1 MTRADLAG
9 HHSPEGQGQGPLF
22 FRSRKWFALP
32 ATLLLAGILG
42 FLVSNNYLSQKKI
55 ENNTLSRVLTSLS
68 GRANIIAYF
77 ITERQ
82 NDLRELAAGSVVNAY
97 FTNKE
102 LRMSETY
109 GLQATR
115 NLVKRHFQNL
125 NDSLRL
131 GNQSL
136 FSGLVLYSVSGESIT
151 ALQQTSSFSIDPP
164 AWRDIQD
171 SLSLS
176 PEIKRDSRNR
186 GYLLFTTPVGNPHR
200 PVGYMVGWIAL
211 DAIADYFLKQNLPAG
226 SAQPEEIDTILLGDD
241 EQWFFL
247 HQPPAPH
254 LAEKILAQAGS
265 FSRQTRES
273 DTRDFSNAQLYMTE
287 NVIDDKSTAAFTV
300 NLPGRKMWLTRIVER
315 DAIVTSHPLYH
326 PLLLVL
332 LSSTVLVFFFLAVQ
346 FNTKARILAV
356 KLSETSQRRQE
367 SEKMNAA
374 LTIEVQQRQEMQTA
388 LDAEKTRLQSLIAA
402 MPDLIFFKDT
412 QSNYQ
417 VCNKTFDDF
426 CNTSSSAIVQTKDPK
441 ILKKPVPEC
450 FSEHDE
456 NVFLEGKT
464 MEYEHW
470 VEMANHSFVL
480 LETKKSPFYAPDGEL
495 LGLIGVS
502 RDRTKQKMLE
512 IDLQENR
519 ERLHLVMKATN
530 MGLWD
535 WNIPTGELVINERWA
550 NIIGHTKQEFYPI
563 NIQTWYDAVH
573 PDDKELSQAL
583 LTKHFAGESAYY
595 SCELRMRHRKGH
607 WVWVLDTGQVVDWS
621 EDGTPLRMSGTHTD
635 ISERKSIE
643 KRLRESEMN
652 FRSLFET
659 IGDMIFVTD
668 SQGNI
673 IYSNPAAQEKLG
685 YSGEEFVKKQVADL
699 YASAQRVGEHSLLSV
714 MFKEERQNCPLPLVS
729 RKGELI
735 PVETRVWPGNWNGA
749 EALFG
754 VCKDLTAEQEAK
766 QRFELLF
773 RNNPALMVLSS
784 AETRTIVDINNVFL
798 QILGFAPHEVIGK
811 TAEELNLF
819 AEPEKIAVAQH
830 LLATDHLTNVETR
843 IRCKNGELID
853 GMFSGE
859 VINSHGSKHFLTV
872 MINIT
877 ALKNAERQLRIAN
890 ETLEQRVMD
899 RTKTIEEMRGRMVIQ
914 DKMAAVG
921 QLAAGVA
928 HEINN
933 PINFVTTNF
942 VVLKDYLADMIEMI
956 DSYRLFIKTQCST
969 GTLNTSLLDQEN
981 EIRLDYIINDIPD
994 LFEESQRGFTRIE
1007 TIIRSMRG
1015 FSYVDRKGEFVSYDL
1030 NAGIED
1036 TLIITGNNYK
1046 YTCDICRDFGSIPE
1060 ILCQP
1065 ELLKQVFLNLI
1076 VNSASAITSQK
1087 REDQGLITVRTRHED
1102 TQIVCEIIDDGP
1114 GIPLEIQSRVFEP
1127 FFTTKQ
1133 PGEGTGLG
1141 LSISYDIIVEK
1152 HKGEFTVNCPA
1163 SGGTVFVIKLPVQ
1176 AKA

>member
-1 MTRADLAG
+1 MTREDLVEQ
-9 HHSPEGQGQGPLF
+9 HSPEGQGKGPLF
-22 FRSRKWFALP
+22 LGSRKWLALP
-32 ATLLLAGILG
+32 ATLLLAGIIG
-42 FLVSNNYLSQKKI
+42 FLLSNNYASQKKI

-77 ITERQ
+77 IMERQ

-136 FSGLVLYSVSGESIT
+136 FSGLVLYSVSGDSIA

-164 AWRDIQD
+164 AWQDIQD

-200 PVGYMVGWIAL
+200 PVGYMAGWVAL

-226 SAQPEEIDTILLGDD
+226 SAKPEDIDTILLGSD

-247 HQPPAPH
+247 HQPPSSH
-254 LAEKILAQAGS
+254 LAEKILAQTGS
-265 FSRQTRES
+265 FSRQTKES

-287 NVIDDKSTAAFTV
+287 NVIDDKSTVAFTV

-315 DAIVTSHPLYH
+315 DAIVTSQSLY
-326 PLLLVL
+326 LAVILVL

-346 FNTKARILAV
+346 FNTKSRILAIN
-356 KLSETSQRRQE
+356 LSETSQRRQE

-374 LTIEVQQRQEMQTA
+374 LTIEVHQRQEMEIA

-402 MPDLIFFKDT
+402 IPDLIFFKDT
-412 QSNYQ
+412 KSNYQ

-441 ILKKPVPEC
+441 ILKVPVPEC
-450 FSEHDE
+450 FSKHDE

-512 IDLQENR
+512 IDLLENR

-550 NIIGHTKQEFYPI
+550 NILGHTKQDFYPI

-573 PDDKELSQAL
+573 PEDRELSQAL
-583 LTKHFAGESAYY
+583 LKKHFAGESAYY
-595 SCELRMRHRKGH
+595 SCELRMRHKKGH
-607 WVWVLDTGQVVDWS
+607 WVWVLDTGQVVDRL

-643 KRLRESEMN
+643 KRLCESEKN

-685 YSGEEFVKKQVADL
+685 YTGEEFVKKQVVDL
-699 YASAQRVGEHSLLSV
+699 YVSEKRVEAHSLLSV
-714 MFKEERQNCPLPLVS
+714 MFKEERQCYPLPLVS
-729 RKGELI
+729 RKGEVI
-735 PVETRVWPGNWNGA
+735 PVETRVWPGNWNGD

-798 QILGFAPHEVIGK
+798 QILGFASHEVIGK
-811 TAEELNLF
+811 TAEELNLYE
-819 AEPEKIAVAQH
+819 EPDKVDVAHH
-830 LLATDHLTNVETR
+830 LLTTDHLTNVETR

-859 VINSHGSKHFLTV
+859 VINSQGSKNILTV

-877 ALKNAERQLRIAN
+877 ALKNAERQLLIAN
-890 ETLEQRVMD
+890 ETLEQRVLE
-899 RTKTIEEMRGRMVIQ
+899 RTKTIEEMHGRMIIQ
-914 DKMAAVG
+914 DKLAAVG

-942 VVLKDYLADMIEMI
+942 AVLKDYLTDMIEMI
-956 DSYRLFIKTQCST
+956 DSYRLYIKTQCST
-969 GTLNTSLLDQEN
+969 GTFNTSLFDREN

-1007 TIIRSMRG
+1007 RIIRSMRG

-1036 TLIITGNNYK
+1036 TLIISGNTYK
-1046 YTCDICRDFGSIPE
+1046 YTCEICRDFGPIPE

-1076 VNSASAITSQK
+1076 VNSAYAITSQK
-1087 REDQGLITVRTRHED
+1087 REEQGLITIRTRHEKN
-1102 TQIVCEIIDDGP
+1102 QIICEFIDDGP
-1114 GIPLEIQSRVFEP
+1114 GIPKEIQSRIFEP

-1152 HKGEFTVNCPA
+1152 HKGEFTINCPA
-1163 SGGTVFVIKLPVQ
+1163 SGGTVFVIKLPV
-1176 AKA
+1176 KSKV